1 MREKIEQ
8 AVRTSLAKYGLKANS
23 VTRIVNMIE
32 GNISAMGTLEEN
44 QIDGVIQTQITGI
57 EPLMGIFQSEIDS
70 YRTPQPQ
77 PQPQPAPQ
85 PQPQPQPQAQPL
97 EDLKRMVEEQN
108 KFIQQ
113 LQRERMEQQQGQFRE
128 GIIKSLK
135 DSMFPNGVFDKNAF
149 DATCYELSGKFVQ
162 DAKVEELAK
171 EALIKYNERV
181 SSTNTSLFAPSAS
194 VIGGTPAPDEARKQT
209 QAMIEDAIKNSRI

>member
-8 AVRTSLAKYGLKANS
+8 AVRTSLSKYGLKANS

-32 GNISAMGTLEEN
+32 GNISAMGALEEN

-77 PQPQPAPQ
+77 PQPQPTPQ
-85 PQPQPQPQAQPL
+85 PQPQPASNPDIAA
-97 EDLKRMVEEQN
+97 LKRMVEEQN
-108 KFIQQ
+108 QFIQQ
-113 LQRERMEQQQGQFRE
+113 LQKERMEQQQGQFRE

-162 DAKVEELAK
+162 DAKVEELSK

-181 SSTNTSLFAPSAS
+181 SSTNTSLFAPSSS

-209 QAMIEDAIKNSRI
+209 HAMIADIIKDSRI

>member
-1 MREKIEQ
+1 MRERIEQ

-32 GNISAMGTLEEN
+32 GNISTMGTVEEN
-44 QIDGVIQTQITGI
+44 QIDGVIQTQITSI

-77 PQPQPAPQ
+77 PQPQPQSQ
-85 PQPQPQPQAQPL
+85 PQPYQVSNPDID
-97 EDLKRMVEEQN
+97 ELKKMVEEQN

-113 LQRERMEQQQGQFRE
+113 MQRERMEKQQGQFRE

-171 EALIKYNERV
+171 EALTKYNERM
-181 SSTNTSLFAPSAS
+181 SSTGTNLFAPSVS
-194 VIGGTPAPDEARKQT
+194 VVGGTPAPDEARKQT
-209 QAMIEDAIKNSRI
+209 QAMIADAIKNSRI